1 MSMRTCVQLNNAMG
15 VGPAK
20 SLLRLCLCLL
30 LVQTPLPGNRNPDV
44 PSLQIFCDQACKQW
58 WTMLSNTVQY
68 CIGEATSDAFSMLKA
83 SVGAP
88 TKYCTTSSN
97 IAYKSACDRAD
108 QATVPSPPALII
120 RGRSYH
126 NLGTNFYSVFV
137 RFNWRRPPPERVDS
151 LQSQQDYHCSELW
164 PTSPFSSWAGRTTA
178 SLMSPAPSPTIPI

>member
-1 MSMRTCVQLNNAMG
+1 MRTCVQLNNAMG

-58 WTMLSNTVQY
+58 WTNLLVQY
-68 CIGEATSDAFSMLKA
+68 SAMWCSHFWCLLRVESISRRS
-83 SVGAP
+83 
-88 TKYCTTSSN
+88 KYCTTSSY

-126 NLGTNFYSVFV
+126 NLGTNFYSYSVFV

-178 SLMSPAPSPTIPI
+178 SLMSPAPSATIPI